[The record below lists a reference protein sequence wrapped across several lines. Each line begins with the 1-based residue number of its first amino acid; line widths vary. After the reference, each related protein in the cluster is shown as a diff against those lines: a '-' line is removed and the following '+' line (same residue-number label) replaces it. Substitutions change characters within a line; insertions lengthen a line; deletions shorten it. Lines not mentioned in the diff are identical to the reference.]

1 MLSHRKP
8 KRSTGRDADKQT
20 DGQSSHD
27 RAGMTEKNKKENE
40 NDERKRRR
48 LTTEDCLQHN
58 RRQII
63 IAEFLFL
70 LSRKKK
76 KCLKSSANGRQL
88 ATFLFN
94 FDKMNYEQ
102 TNISV

>member
-27 RAGMTEKNKKENE
+27 RAGMTEKIKKENE

-58 RRQII
+58 RRVI
-63 IAEFLFL
+63 
-70 LSRKKK
+70 KKK
-76 KCLKSSANGRQL
+76 IFFLKSSANGRQL